1 MNIPSEFSHCEKSR
15 CLAKGVNATPLSIA
29 NKKFWRTDKTMR
41 KSIDWKLG
49 VFGII
54 ALILALGLVASD
66 VMATTGRITS
76 GGRVIA
82 GSMENAIQIQITGTE
97 ANIVFS
103 VKPPDGFSEMTAA
116 NTDVTGG
123 AVTYSTTDGATI
135 TPTGTTVT
143 ISYRNV
149 TAPNKVGRPVFTITE
164 GATTST
170 FPIVVTADGSGT
182 VVVNNRAELTGD
194 NSEIAG
200 VTGRTFKFVY
210 TAIGAADTDP
220 NTAGNQPENPN
231 SLDGGELQL
240 EIPRGWPTP
249 TSANIAVNGN
259 PSGDAAPDTAGIG
272 TFRISGSGPWF
283 ITVPIIAM
291 GGPEQIQIEYKGV
304 TVPFATGTYHF
315 PVSVKE
321 FGGRLTQV
329 HSIPVQVTV
338 AGPGSGT
345 MTVSGGPV
353 AASSTGNTLTFVYTA
368 KGTLDGGALELV
380 PPAGWTEPQGGQGSA
395 GYTTVR
401 FSTGASGTVN
411 FGEDKGKKRPDFS
424 GKGVGILFTKM
435 RVSDT
440 VTIVY
445 GAGGAGNG
453 VTAPSATGLSYFDV
467 YVGPDYSSND
477 TIGIGSGD
485 PDQANLGAKIPNPPF
500 VSVQSQAGTGT
511 VTITDIS
518 GNRTTNAGHAE
529 TLMFTF
535 TANGDLNGGAFSV
548 TVDNSWPLPTS
559 TNTIASSTGS
569 TGALI
574 FRQHEIIVPIVFLS
588 ATQTVTVIYGQ
599 GDKKVS
605 APGVPE
611 DSVFTFKTRS
621 TPTGTFVAIPDPS
634 AADADPRNYEVKVA
648 QAADGSGKVTLPEA
662 QRTVKAGSTGNTF
675 EILYTAVGKMDG
687 GKIALTVPTADFETW
702 TPLSD
707 HLTVQ
712 SSGTLT
718 ADGFSPDGRTVTY
731 TISALGK
738 GDTVRFTYTGVEVQS
753 TVSHG
758 DRDGITAAT
767 VPLMVQVSGH
777 KDGSLQT
784 VTTTEANI
792 TVDAAADGSGLAAI
806 AFTNPSGTFSPIEN
820 DDVPANLDVD
830 IAVTYTAIGDMSGAA
845 EVGANVFEANTG
857 LVSLELTIPV
867 AFPLPKR
874 TDIVGTV
881 EETAGYVDPAIDPNP
896 PGHITISSS
905 TGAPTFDLFGRIVRV
920 KNVLLARGS
929 TITINYRNVTTPTE
943 GGNHTF
949 AIRSQGRR
957 AKDGD
962 RGLVALTAGSPAVTI
977 GPVISGSGSA
987 KITTPAAN
995 DAGEYKLIAGKPG
1008 VAIVI
1013 EFTAPG
1019 SLDGGEVKLRV
1030 PGGWVAPVS
1039 SGKGATTVVPSAG
1052 VRIGTL
1058 RFDPSDLSVS
1068 TPIIRMG
1075 KDDKLTITYGA
1086 GGGASGADVPQ
1097 TVGRHPFTV
1106 STITR
1111 GGPESAETFRA
1122 IADLTKLEIMTTP
1135 LEGSGTFTV
1144 TPDDVP
1150 VSTTAVSRTAQLVF
1164 TYKAA
1169 GNINTIGISV
1179 AANWPN
1185 FQHPSSPQSNGRVSV
1200 SRGTLAG
1207 VAADNDVGNSSI
1219 SVDNLNLTEGQEV
1232 RITYSVTTPTVVGES
1247 SFTVRSGSSN
1257 TGGGSA
1263 LDGGVKVYV
1272 VSKDGSGKVSASPT
1286 DVTQITSAAAP
1297 NAVIND
1303 AWRAG
1308 EKGTLTF
1315 YYNLAAGEYV
1325 RNGELRIGFPST
1337 WPAPPE
1343 DKVTAKQ
1350 LASAGGAEVA
1360 EADRPTRA
1368 VSGRIIV
1375 VSIKKQQPN
1384 EVIEIKVADEAL
1396 APTRRETSR
1405 FRVSSRSSSSGSGG
1419 QLLQIAKNRV
1429 DTSRPSEVIVR
1440 VVDGKNGSGSA
1451 TVTHNG
1457 GSLSNVNSGSNNN
1470 ELRFVYTATAEL
1482 STRLSDGS
1490 VADRTDSGFGS
1501 ANVDTMAGIRLQIPA
1516 GWASPNVL
1524 DTDGNPAGAN
1534 VTVTGPRTAFFDF
1547 QPTTRGFDEDLVIDG
1562 NTISV
1567 PIRQLLPGQSIRITY
1582 GAGKDKAE
1590 AQGPTG
1596 DATGDGAFNILS
1608 KGGESGDTFTKLP
1621 KGGQL
1626 AEAGEFRFKVI
1637 NAGDGSGTAVLSVT
1651 AEAESAGKVHGGNSG
1666 IQINFTYTATG
1677 KVVGGELRIVPPTG
1691 WTAPQASPGGAG
1703 FTQRASDSISS
1714 QSLGLPTFDGEG
1726 VTFPIPTLDANH
1738 GVTVEYGSGGGGSG
1752 AVAPKTRAIGDNASK
1767 FAVFMRGS
1775 TSGSFGKVTDLTVEV
1790 VNAKNK
1796 TGIARVSPATT
1807 TAGHTG
1813 TYTVTYT
1820 AKGPLFGGA
1829 VRLTIPEGWVLK
1841 AYNKDESPV
1850 GTSGKL
1856 DGDPVWQAPTQS
1868 DPGRITANISELQGD
1883 QTVTFTLKGTKAQV
1897 TKQVDPAVIF
1907 RVDSSRDRSGFDPA
1921 TELGG
1926 DDQAKVKV
1934 NQAANGSGAM
1944 VPTPSIVR
1952 VGQELGSIRFT
1963 FTPVGHMDPEGR
1975 IELDIPEGWTAPDKD
1990 SAKAGGIA
1998 IEGGGGKITR
2008 PDPSG
2013 RTVTVKINAGAT
2025 LTPADEFTIV
2035 YNKPTAPDAA
2045 GADTFPARS
2054 LSQKDGTPVELST
2067 SPAIFVSP
2075 KGDGAGKMVIDKTEV
2090 AAATAGF
2097 AVKFT
2102 YTAAQ
2107 DMAGGALTVK
2117 IPSSWTVAKD
2127 KLTGL
2132 TGTTGSLSPGAD
2144 ERTVTISV
2152 PSLTEGQEISFTY
2165 TGTAQNVAGT
2175 ATFET
2180 RTRLFNAGT
2189 LTSIAESPTLAVKNV
2204 AKTTGTV
2211 TFNTGDPVDPSRV
2224 AAASSGNQ
2232 ITFDFKAVGT
2242 MDGGGVS
2249 MDVPGDW
2256 SPPGA
2261 VSGVA
2266 GYVTASTPSG
2276 GSIGAPIINGQNVTV
2291 PINTLGPGQIVRIV
2305 YGSGSGSSGAI
2316 AQANAGGATFVF
2328 KSNGR
2333 SPSDFADAAIS
2344 NHPTINV
2351 TNARDGS
2358 GTMTVKRIGAEAGE
2372 ETKATAGSVAEFEFT
2387 YTPDGTINGGQ
2398 IQLTTPAGWTAPN
2411 GASGTRGYTIA
2422 ETDPGAALGTVTFS
2436 TNSVTIPISALS
2448 VGQTI
2453 RIKYGSGGG
2462 INGVRVPAET
2472 GRAIFGVKS
2481 QGLTDAQGGQLIE
2494 LLTAPPFID
2503 ITAPGDGFGSARVL
2517 GGPFTGGS
2525 TGNTVTI
2532 IFTANANVTGGSV
2545 SVDVPMGWTAPTADN
2560 IAAVS
2565 TGSIGALTYT
2575 DQTVTVGD
2583 VTLSSGQTITLTYSN
2598 VTVQGAMGSGTFIV
2612 KSKGGE
2618 ADGALTELAGVS
2630 STKAEWSVTIINAAN
2645 GSGMLMAVPEFVVAG
2660 SVVDLDLVYTAAGTI
2675 TGGVVRVTIPASWT
2689 TPQNVNVNDAGYVA
2703 VEASA
2708 GNVISIP
2715 VVSANTV
2722 TVPITSL
2729 GPDGTV
2735 TISYKKATAPA
2746 AEVSEF
2752 MAQSRGSGAGNS
2764 QALAAPAT
2772 VTVTSAADSIVISSD
2787 AQTLFENQIS
2797 DPITVEIQEGGK
2809 AAASATDVTVALTS
2823 SSTTGMFDTSA
2834 TGDFDGTVTSATIP
2848 AGETSVDVYY
2858 RDTEAGSATLSA
2870 MATLVGAAQTATQD
2884 VTVQANATALAIE
2897 TDDTLFSGDS
2907 IDITVTLWGADGN
2920 ASGYGTDLEV
2930 MLATSTDTGVF
2941 KLMGNPITSVTIP
2954 AGEMASQTITYE
2966 DTMVGMA
2973 TLTATTEGLT
2983 DGMLEVMVHDII
2995 ARVMVDRMLAKADD
3009 EVTVTATAKPGL
3021 MPPPSFTVGD
3031 IVQTGIAMAESP
3043 AGTYTGM
3050 FTVVADAH
3058 ADGVY
3063 DVVVTVGEGEDAAM
3077 KTVENGITIDNTA
3090 PMLTA
3095 VELSSAVQNG
3105 ETVMLTVTS
3114 EESGLTVMGTGV
3126 MALDTMADSDEIS
3139 FMESEDTAGTYIASH
3154 MISMEN
3160 EAKNGMYMINVTAM
3174 DAVGNMS
3181 AVVSISVHLQ
3191 NGSEFALT
3199 IPADLSLIHIP
3210 LKVTSVNGE
3219 NQSLSTISELY
3230 DALGAANVNLLI
3242 TYDVEAG
3249 RWASFLNA
3257 DDKGS
3262 PADREITADLGIL
3275 AALNNEVSLMLI
3287 GEAWGEDGVS
3297 MINLSQGTNLVGV
3310 PLDSAELTMVSDL
3323 LSDDVP
3329 TVITSDQGE
3338 FMAITQAGD
3347 PGDGPIVG
3355 GRSYIVTATQAT
3367 MIEVS
3372 GEAWSMPSDDVTAA
3386 PIAIPPIAAVD
3397 GITPVLAIRGSV
3409 IGESRGVAQVDLRIT
3424 IKNLS
3429 TGTTVSV
3436 GSDLE
3441 GNAGQYDVTFV
3452 DTKAARAAQ
3461 VGDVLEIK
3469 AESSNPLVGV
3479 QPLRH
3484 IVTVDDVK
3492 NSRIQLAE
3500 LVTYEIPA
3508 KTELLLNYP
3517 NPFNPETWIPF
3528 KLAEASQVSLT
3539 IYDRTGRVVRS
3550 IDVGHRPA
3558 AVYQTRAKAI
3568 YWDGRNDFGERVA
3581 SGMYFYTLTAKD
3593 FSATRRMVILK

>member
-1 MNIPSEFSHCEKSR
+1 
-15 CLAKGVNATPLSIA
+15 
-29 NKKFWRTDKTMR
+29 MR
-41 KSIDWKLG
+41 KSVDWKLG

-54 ALILALGLVASD
+54 ALILALGLVVSD
-66 VMATTGRITS
+66 AMATTGRITS

-82 GSMENAIQIQITGTE
+82 GSTANAIRIEITGAE
-97 ANIVFS
+97 AGTAFS
-103 VKPPDGFSEMTAA
+103 VKPPDGFSEMTD
-116 NTDVTGG
+116 TTGSMG
-123 AVTYSTTDGATI
+123 FTSVSGGTATAHSATDGVTI
-135 TPTGTTVT
+135 NPSATTVI
-143 ISYRNV
+143 ISYTNV
-149 TAPNKVGRPVFTITE
+149 TAPGNVGRPVFTITE
-164 GATTST
+164 GTATST

-182 VVVNNRAELTGD
+182 VEVNNRGALTGND
-194 NSEIAG
+194 SEIAG
-200 VTGRTFKFVY
+200 VTGRTFKFLY
-210 TAIGAADTDP
+210 TAIGTQA
-220 NTAGNQPENPN
+220 QNPN

-259 PSGDAAPDTAGIG
+259 PSGDGAPDTASLGN
-272 TFRISGSGPWF
+272 FRITGSGPWF

-291 GGPEQIQIEYKGV
+291 GGTEEIQIEYKGV

-321 FGGRLTQV
+321 FGGSLTQV
-329 HSIPVQVTV
+329 ASIPIQVTV
-338 AGPGSGT
+338 AGRGSGT

-353 AASSTGNTLTFVYTA
+353 AASSSGNTLTFVYTA
-368 KGTLDGGALELV
+368 AGTLDGGALELV
-380 PPAGWTEPQGGQGSA
+380 PPAGWTAPQGGQGSP
-395 GYTTVR
+395 GYTTIT

-411 FGEDKGKKRPDFS
+411 FGEDKGVKRPDFS
-424 GKGVGILFTKM
+424 GNGVGILFTRM
-435 RVSDT
+435 RVNDT

-453 VTAPSATGLSYFDV
+453 VTAPSVTGLSYFDV
-467 YVGPDYSSND
+467 YVGPSYSHADNA
-477 TIGIGSGD
+477 GIGSAEGQGND
-485 PDQANLGAKIPNPPF
+485 AKIANPPF
-500 VSVQSQAGTGT
+500 VSVQSQAGTGI
-511 VTITDIS
+511 VTITDSS
-518 GNRTTNAGHAE
+518 GDRATNAGHAE
-529 TLMFTF
+529 TLTF
-535 TANGDLNGGAFSV
+535 RFEANGDLNGGAFSV
-548 TVDNSWPLPTS
+548 TIDNSWPLPTS
-559 TNTIASSTGS
+559 TNTGVESTGS

-588 ATQTVTVIYGQ
+588 ATQTITVTYGKA
-599 GDKKVS
+599 DKKVA

-634 AADADPRNYEVKVA
+634 AADQDPRNYEVKVA

-675 EILYTAVGKMDG
+675 EITYTAVGKMDG
-687 GKIALTVPTADFETW
+687 GKIRLTVPTGDGDTW
-702 TPLSD
+702 TPLSNNN
-707 HLTVQ
+707 LTVQ

-718 ADGFSPDGRTVTY
+718 ADGFSNGDRTVTY

-753 TVSHG
+753 TVSG
-758 DRDGITAAT
+758 DSDRDGTAGPDPKT
-767 VPLMVQVSGH
+767 VPLLVEVSGH

-792 TVDAAADGSGLAAI
+792 TVDAAADGSGLASI
-806 AFTNPSGTFSPIEN
+806 AFTNPSGEFSPIEN

-830 IAVTYTAIGDMSGAA
+830 IAITYTAIGDMSGAPEA
-845 EVGANVFEANTG
+845 GINEFKANAG

-874 TDIVGTV
+874 TDDSNA
-881 EETAGYVDPAIDPNP
+881 AGYTTESDPSGEIEV
-896 PGHITISSS
+896 SS
-905 TGAPTFDLFGRIVRV
+905 TGSTPTFELFGRIVRV
-920 KNVLLARGS
+920 KNVLLARGHS
-929 TITINYRNVTTPTE
+929 ITINYANVTTPAE
-943 GGNHTF
+943 RGNHTF

-962 RGLVALTAGSPAVTI
+962 RRLVALTAGSPQVTI

-1008 VAIVI
+1008 ATIVI

-1019 SLDGGEVKLRV
+1019 PLAGGEAKLRV
-1030 PGGWVAPVS
+1030 PSGWVAPGN
-1039 SGKGATTVVPSAG
+1039 SGKGYTTVVPSAG

-1058 RFDPSDLSVS
+1058 RFDATDLSVII
-1068 TPIIRMG
+1068 PIIDMG

-1097 TVGRHPFTV
+1097 TVGDHQFTV

-1111 GGPESAETFRA
+1111 GGTESAETFKS
-1122 IADLTKLEIMTTP
+1122 IADITKLVIETTP
-1135 LEGSGTFTV
+1135 LEGSGVFTV

-1150 VSTTAVSRTAQLVF
+1150 VTTAAVSRTAQLVF

-1169 GNINTIGISV
+1169 GNINSIGISV

-1185 FQHPSSPQSNGRVSV
+1185 FQHPSSAQSNGRVSV
-1200 SRGTLAG
+1200 SRGNLAG
-1207 VAADNDVGNSSI
+1207 VTADNDVGSSSI
-1219 SVDNLNLTEGQEV
+1219 SVENLNLTEGQQV
-1232 RITYSVTTPTVVGES
+1232 RITYSVTTPTVVGEGE
-1247 SFTVRSGSSN
+1247 FTVRSGSSN

-1263 LDGGVKVYV
+1263 LANPVRVYV
-1272 VSKDGSGKVSASPT
+1272 VSVDGSGKVSAAAG
-1286 DVTQITSAAAP
+1286 DVAAVTTTAP

-1315 YYNLAAGEYV
+1315 YYNLASTPPAAREYV
-1325 RNGELRIGFPST
+1325 RNGELRIAFPST
-1337 WPAPPE
+1337 WSAPPIG
-1343 DKVTAKQ
+1343 KVTVTQ
-1350 LASAGGAEVA
+1350 LASAGGAQVP
-1360 EADRPTRA
+1360 EADRPTRD
-1368 VSGRIIV
+1368 VQGRIII
-1375 VSIKKQQPN
+1375 VSIKKQQPG

-1396 APTRRETSR
+1396 APTRREVSR

-1419 QLLQIAKNRV
+1419 QLLQITKNRI
-1429 DTSRPSEVIVR
+1429 DNARPSEVIVT

-1457 GSLSNVNSGSNNN
+1457 GSLANVNSGSNNN
-1470 ELRFVYTATAEL
+1470 ELRFVYTASAEL

-1490 VADRTDSGFGS
+1490 VADRTDPGFTS
-1501 ANVDTMAGIRLQIPA
+1501 ANINTMAGIQLQIPT
-1516 GWASPNVL
+1516 GWASPNIN
-1524 DTDGNPAGAN
+1524 DSEGNPSGAN

-1547 QPTTRGFDEDLVIDG
+1547 NPATRGFDGDLVISG
-1562 NTISV
+1562 HTISV
-1567 PIRQLLPGQSIRITY
+1567 PIRRLLPGQSITLTY
-1582 GAGKDKAE
+1582 GAGTDKAE
-1590 AQGPTG
+1590 AQGATG
-1596 DATGDGAFNILS
+1596 DATGAGAFNILS
-1608 KGGESGDTFTKLP
+1608 KGGESGDTFGKLP

-1637 NAGDGSGTAVLSVT
+1637 NAGDGSGTAALRVT
-1651 AEAESAGKVHGGNSG
+1651 AEAESVGKVHGGNSG
-1666 IQINFTYTATG
+1666 IEIEFTYTATG
-1677 KVVGGELRIVPPTG
+1677 KIAGGELRIEPPTG
-1691 WTAPQASPGGAG
+1691 WTVPQPSPGGAG

-1714 QSLGLPTFDGEG
+1714 SSLGLPTFDGVG
-1726 VTFPIPTLDANH
+1726 VTFPIPTLDA
-1738 GVTVEYGSGGGGSG
+1738 GQSVIVEYGSGGGPSG

-1775 TSGSFGKVTDLTVEV
+1775 TSGSFGKVTDLPVEV
-1790 VNAKNK
+1790 VNAKNG
-1796 TGIARVSPATT
+1796 TGTARVAPGTT
-1807 TAGHTG
+1807 TAGHTD

-1820 AKGPLFGGA
+1820 AKGPLFAGA
-1829 VRLTIPEGWVLK
+1829 VRLTIPDGWNLK

-1856 DGDPVWQAPTQS
+1856 AGAVYPAATATGDAARQ
-1868 DPGRITANISELQGD
+1868 ITANITELQGG

-1897 TKQVDPAVIF
+1897 TKLDSAIF
-1907 RVDSSRDRSGFDPA
+1907 NVESARTQNSSDFVLLS
-1921 TELGG
+1921 G
-1926 DDQAKVKV
+1926 DDVAKVKV
-1934 NQAANGSGAM
+1934 NQAANGSGTM
-1944 VPTPSIVR
+1944 TSSPSIVR
-1952 VGQELGSIRFT
+1952 VGQTLENIRFT
-1963 FTPVGHMDPEGR
+1963 FTPVGQMDAEGR
-1975 IELDIPEGWTAPDKD
+1975 IELDIPDGWTAPNKD
-1990 SAKAGGIA
+1990 AGAAGGIA
-1998 IEGGGGKITR
+1998 IEGPGAGKVNR

-2013 RTVTVKINAGAT
+2013 RTAIAKINAGAI
-2025 LTPADEFTIV
+2025 LTPADVFTIV
-2035 YNKPTAPDAA
+2035 YNKPTAPAAA
-2045 GADTFPARS
+2045 GADSFTARS
-2054 LSQKDGTPVELST
+2054 LSQTDGTPVALSA
-2067 SPAIFVSP
+2067 SPEIFVSP
-2075 KGDGAGKMVIDKTEV
+2075 QGDGAGKMVIDKTEV

-2097 AVKFT
+2097 AIKFT

-2107 DMAGGALTVK
+2107 DMAGGELTVK
-2117 IPSSWTVAKD
+2117 IPPSWTTAKD
-2127 KLTGL
+2127 KITGL
-2132 TGTTGSLSPGAD
+2132 TGTTGGSSLRDGD
-2144 ERTVTISV
+2144 RTVAISV
-2152 PSLTEGQEISFTY
+2152 PSLTEGSNIVFTY

-2175 ATFET
+2175 AIFET
-2180 RTRLFNAGT
+2180 RTRLFNTGT
-2189 LTSIAESPTLAVKNV
+2189 LTSIAEAPTLAVKNV
-2204 AKTTGTV
+2204 AKGTGTV

-2242 MDGGGVS
+2242 MDGGAVS

-2256 SPPGA
+2256 SSPQR

-2276 GSIGAPIINGQNVTV
+2276 GSVGEVAVNGQNVTV
-2291 PINTLGPGQIVRIV
+2291 PIITLGPGQIVRIV
-2305 YGSGSGSSGAI
+2305 YGSGSGSSGAV

-2328 KSNGR
+2328 RSNGR
-2333 SPSDFADAAIS
+2333 SASDFADATIG

-2358 GTMTVKRIGAEAGE
+2358 GTMTVKRIGAEAGK
-2372 ETKATAGSVAEFEFT
+2372 ETTATAGSVAEFEFT
-2387 YTPDGTINGGQ
+2387 YTPDGTINGGR

-2422 ETDPGAALGTVTFS
+2422 ETDPGAALGTLTFG

-2472 GRAIFGVKS
+2472 GEARFGVKS

-2494 LLTAPPFID
+2494 LLTASPVIM
-2503 ITAPGDGFGSARVL
+2503 ITAPGDGFGRATVS

-2525 TGNTVTI
+2525 SGNTVTI
-2532 IFTANANVTGGSV
+2532 IFTANANVIGGSV
-2545 SVDVPMGWTAPTADN
+2545 SVDVPMGWTAPTANN
-2560 IAAVS
+2560 ITAVS
-2565 TGSIGALTYT
+2565 TGSIGDLTYR
-2575 DQTVTVGD
+2575 DQTVTIDD
-2583 VTLSSGQTITLTYSN
+2583 VTLNSGQTITLTYSN

-2612 KSKGGE
+2612 KSKGEPEGT
-2618 ADGALTELAGVS
+2618 LTELAGVS
-2630 STKAEWSVTIINAAN
+2630 STKSEWSVTIINAAN
-2645 GSGMLMAVPEFVVAG
+2645 GSGKLMAIPAFVVAG
-2660 SVVDLDLVYTAAGTI
+2660 SVVDLNLVYTASGTI
-2675 TGGVVRVTIPASWT
+2675 TGGVVRVTIPANWT

-2708 GNVISIP
+2708 GNVISTA
-2715 VVSANTV
+2715 VVSANMV

-2729 GPDGTV
+2729 APDGTV

-2752 MAQSRGSGAGNS
+2752 MGQSRGSGAGTS

-2772 VTVTSAADSIVISSD
+2772 VTVTSAADSIVISSE
-2787 AQTLFENQIS
+2787 AQTLFKDQIS
-2797 DPITVEIQEGGK
+2797 APITIEIQEGGK
-2809 AAASATDVTVALTS
+2809 AAASGSDVAVALTS

-2848 AGETSVDVYY
+2848 AGETWVNVYY
-2858 RDTEAGSATLSA
+2858 RDTVAGSATLTA
-2870 MATLVGAAQTATQD
+2870 MATLAGAAQTATQG
-2884 VTVQANATALAIE
+2884 VTVLAGATALAIE
-2897 TDDTLFSGDS
+2897 TSDTLFAGDS
-2907 IDITVTLWGADGN
+2907 IDIAVTLWGADGN
-2920 ASGYGTDLEV
+2920 ASGFGTDLEV
-2930 MLATSTDTGVF
+2930 MLATSATDTGVF

-2973 TLTATTEGLT
+2973 TLTATTVGLT
-2983 DGMLEVMVHDII
+2983 DGTLEVMVHNII
-2995 ARVMVDRMLAKADD
+2995 AEVMVDPMLAKADD
-3009 EVTVTATAKPGL
+3009 VVTVTATAKPGL

-3031 IVQTGIAMAESP
+3031 IVQAGINMDESP

-3050 FTVVADAH
+3050 FTVVADVH
-3058 ADGVY
+3058 ADGMY
-3063 DVVVTVGEGEDAAM
+3063 DVVVTVGEGDAAVM
-3077 KTVENGITIDNTA
+3077 ETVENGVTIDNTA
-3090 PMLTA
+3090 PMITA
-3095 VELSSAVQNG
+3095 GELSSSVQNG
-3105 ETVMLTVTS
+3105 EMAMLTVTS

-3126 MALDTMADSDEIS
+3126 MALDTMAESDEIT
-3139 FMESEDTAGTYIASH
+3139 FMESGDTPGTYIASH
-3154 MISMEN
+3154 MISMDN
-3160 EAKNGMYMINVTAM
+3160 EAKNGMYMISVTAM

-3191 NGSEFALT
+3191 NGSEFELT
-3199 IPADLSLIHIP
+3199 IPANLSLIHIP

-3219 NQSLSTISELY
+3219 NQSLNNISDLY
-3230 DALGAANVNLLI
+3230 DALGADNVDLLI
-3242 TYDVEAG
+3242 TYDVQAG

-3257 DDKGS
+3257 ADKGS
-3262 PADREITADLGIL
+3262 PADRAITADLGIL
-3275 AALNNEVSLMLI
+3275 AAMNNEVTLMLI

-3310 PLDSAELTMVSDL
+3310 PLDSGELNMVSDL
-3323 LSDDVP
+3323 LSDDVSI
-3329 TVITSDQGE
+3329 VITSDQGE
-3338 FMAITQAGD
+3338 FKSITQAGD
-3347 PGDGPIVG
+3347 AGDGPIVG
-3355 GRSYIVTATQAT
+3355 GRSYIITATQAT
-3367 MIEVS
+3367 TIEVT
-3372 GEAWSMPSDDVTAA
+3372 GEAWSMPSAGVSAA
-3386 PIAIPPIAAVD
+3386 PIAIPHIAAVD

-3409 IGESRGVAQVDLRIT
+3409 TGESRGVAQADLRIT

-3429 TGTTVSV
+3429 TGATVSV

-3528 KLAEASQVSLT
+3528 RLAEDSQVSLT
-3539 IYDRTGRVVRS
+3539 IYDRAGRVVRS
-3550 IDVGHRPA
+3550 IELGHRPA

-3581 SGMYFYTLTAKD
+3581 SGMYFYTLTTKD
-3593 FSATRRMVILK
+3593 FSATRRMVIVK